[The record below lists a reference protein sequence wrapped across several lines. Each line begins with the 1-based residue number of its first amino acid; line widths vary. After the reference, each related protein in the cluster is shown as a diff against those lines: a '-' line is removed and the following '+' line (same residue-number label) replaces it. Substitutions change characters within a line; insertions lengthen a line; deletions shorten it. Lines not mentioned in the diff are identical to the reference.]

1 MKKIVGTLR
10 KVALALFL
18 AATAVGAMVNVAGA
32 ANTCNVPRIPRT
44 DQEEA
49 TYRPERTTG
58 SSMTQNSASLARG
71 RSQERESPTIP
82 DGPFTLSDQTPL
94 VG

>member
-1 MKKIVGTLR
+1 MKKTVGSLR
-10 KVALALFL
+10 KVTLALVL
-18 AATAVGAMVNVAGA
+18 AVSAVGVLVNVAGA

-49 TYRPERTTG
+49 TYKPKGITA
-58 SSMTQNSASLARG
+58 ASLTANISLLARG

-82 DGPFTLSDQTPL
+82 DGPFMLSDRRPL

>member
-1 MKKIVGTLR
+1 MKKTVGTVR
-10 KVALALFL
+10 KVVLALVL
-18 AATAVGAMVNVAGA
+18 AVSAVGVLVNVAGA
-32 ANTCNVPRIPRT
+32 ANTCNLPRIPRT

-49 TYRPERTTG
+49 TYKPEGATAA
-58 SSMTQNSASLARG
+58 SMTADISLLDRG

-82 DGPFTLSDQTPL
+82 AGPSRLSDRTSQ